1 MHVQEWTDKYVMTAT
16 LNGSFLFIYNLDSID
31 KHKTY
36 TIFYYVSTRDQL
48 KVLLFFIFDDANKK
62 YR

>member
-16 LNGSFLFIYNLDSID
+16 LNGSFLFTYNLDSID
-31 KHKTY
+31 KYKTY

-48 KVLLFFIFDDANKK
+48 KI
-62 YR
+62 